1 MVKIKLREL
10 HLLRIFCHQPA
21 LA

>member
-1 MVKIKLREL
+1 MVKIKSREL